1 MVTLPEHIGAA
12 DSGAIREQLLE
23 LLDRGAA
30 VLIADMTGT
39 LSCDRSAAAAL
50 VHACQRASDG
60 GAQLRV
66 AVTAPAVRQVLEAS
80 GLDRLVSIY
89 PSVEAAIAAGAPGVI
104 PLLPRPGPSPG
115 ERRAGSR
122 RRRVTPDKSRA
133 GISPAALWG
142 LVDALADGVVLASE
156 DGVLVLANRRAEDM
170 FGSRPGELIGQ
181 PVESLV
187 PAGLRTAHVTQRA
200 GYTREPVARP
210 MGSRVRLAAQRQDG
224 STFPVRVSLSPVVTG
239 TSRFILAVIQDV
251 TEDRPPAVLAD
262 ADADAD
268 AAAAAAGPRPTTLA
282 AAGSSSAGWSTTCSA
297 SASAWRPRPTC
308 LMRRPFGISPA
319 PCRSWMT
326 RSVRSVTTCSPHPAR
341 TGRQISSR
349 PARPGRRLA
358 WLALLPSS
366 RAGRPGEPGGRPGP
380 GGRWIIAVT
389 VAARLT
395 SPRPIFCWCSRYST
409 MIRPAVAASPAI
421 ARTMAASPEAG
432 VGQQADQRDDR
443 PSG

>member
-268 AAAAAAGPRPTTLA
+268 AAAAAAVA
-282 AAGSSSAGWSTTCSA
+282 AADDARRGRELLSRLVDDLFRVGLSLETAADVPHEAALRHIAGALQILDDTIREIRDHVFA
-297 SASAWRPRPTC
+297 
-308 LMRRPFGISPA
+308 A
-319 PCRSWMT
+319 PGQDGPPDLQPPGQT
-326 RSVRSVTTCSPHPAR
+326 R
-341 TGRQISSR
+341 
-349 PARPGRRLA
+349 
-358 WLALLPSS
+358 
-366 RAGRPGEPGGRPGP
+366 
-380 GGRWIIAVT
+380 
-389 VAARLT
+389 
-395 SPRPIFCWCSRYST
+395 
-409 MIRPAVAASPAI
+409 
-421 ARTMAASPEAG
+421 
-432 VGQQADQRDDR
+432 
-443 PSG
+443 